1 MRKNNFASDPDFDS
15 DFGTIAAISTALG
28 EGGIAII
35 RISGSE
41 AANIARKVLYD
52 TRNFETPGLMK
63 LTSLIEPDSCEVL
76 DRVLCVR
83 FKSPKSYT
91 GEDIVEI
98 HTHGGILLARTCLQI
113 ILRNGARIA
122 EPGEFTRRAFLNG
135 RIDLSEAEGVLGVI
149 KSQSMES
156 LRASARTLTG
166 GLSEIVREIYQ
177 EILRVQGNL
186 EIALD
191 FPEGVEFSGVD
202 LREVFAIRARLDDL
216 RSRCSAG
223 ILLLNGVR
231 VVIAGLPNAGKSSL
245 MNALLRKH
253 RAIVTEIPG
262 TTRDVIEESVNFD
275 GVPLRLTDTAGLR
288 ESGDLIEREGIEL
301 AKNAIRESDICLW
314 VIDSSRGI
322 TDYDVKFL
330 RENHEKNHGANL
342 IIILNKCDLQDKPEI
357 SELASEFSDLRK
369 IFISAKTGAGL
380 DDLKAAILEIS
391 RGGSVL
397 DFGLNASEKQMSY
410 LDEAIELVNQICG
423 NDLSDPDVIAG
434 LLNSA
439 RHCLMSML
447 GLEGFKNNEELLD
460 SIFSRF
466 CVGK

>member
-1 MRKNNFASDPDFDS
+1 MRKNNSE
-15 DFGTIAAISTALG
+15 TIAAISTALG

-41 AANIARKVLYD
+41 AANIARRILYD

-83 FKSPKSYT
+83 FKAPKSYT

-98 HTHGGILLARTCLQI
+98 HTHGGILLARTCLQMV
-113 ILRNGARIA
+113 LRNGARIA

-177 EILRVQGNL
+177 EILRFQGDL

-202 LREVFAIRARLDDL
+202 LREVFAIRARLEDL

-245 MNALLRKH
+245 MNALLRKQ

-301 AKNAIRESDICLW
+301 ARNAIRESDICLW

-330 RENHEKNHGANL
+330 RENHEENHASNL
-342 IIILNKCDLQDKPEI
+342 IIILNKCDLQDKPHI
-357 SELASEFSDLRK
+357 SELSSEFPDLRK
-369 IFISAKTGAGL
+369 IFISAKTGFGL
-380 DDLKAAILEIS
+380 EDLKAAILEIS

-397 DFGLNASEKQMSY
+397 EFGLNASEKQMSY
-410 LDEAIELVNQICG
+410 LDEAIELVDQICECE
-423 NDLSDPDVIAG
+423 NNFAASDVIAG

-439 RHCLMSML
+439 RNCLMSML
-447 GLEGFKNNEELLD
+447 GFEGFKNNEELLD